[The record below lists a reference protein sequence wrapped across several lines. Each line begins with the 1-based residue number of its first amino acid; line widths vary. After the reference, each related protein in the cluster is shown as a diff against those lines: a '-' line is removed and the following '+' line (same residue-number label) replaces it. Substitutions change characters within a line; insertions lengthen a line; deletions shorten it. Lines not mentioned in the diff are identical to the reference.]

1 MIQKGRARIH
11 NSIDRW
17 VEVQWGEEERNKETV
32 LRFVFPDGTH
42 GREVRVADILD
53 NKAVAAM
60 ALERPLGEVELD
72 AETLVWAGVEGEE
85 NQLHAFVMAHVPGQR
100 LLAYECLCGLPGT
113 PRLRAWR
120 DETKCET
127 CERKRAAITKGGSA

>member
-1 MIQKGRARIH
+1 MILKGRFRIH
-11 NSIDRW
+11 NTAYRW
-17 VEVQWGEEERNKETV
+17 VEVQWGEDEHTKETL
-32 LRFVFPDGTH
+32 LRFAFPDGMH
-42 GREVRVADILD
+42 GREVRVEDVLD
-53 NKAVAAM
+53 NTAVAAM

-72 AETLVWAGVEGEE
+72 ANTLVWAGVEGEE
-85 NQLHAFVMAHVPGQR
+85 NQLHAFIMAHVPGQR

-113 PRLRAWR
+113 PRFRAWR